1 MPDNVSFSD
10 NKNLAACTLRM
21 EQVRN
26 MLSQGRCRLTSAS
39 DVADLL
45 KPRNRYAHK
54 GDFGRALLVAGSKG
68 MAGASILAARA
79 ALRSGVGLLTV
90 HLPDCNNSIVQSS
103 VPEAM
108 TVSDSCDVCISDVLP
123 TERYTAVGVGP
134 GLGRDVRTVRAIEGL
149 LRSSRSPMVLDADAL
164 NILSSAPSLLDYI
177 PNGSVITPHMGEFA
191 RLADGFSNFS
201 EALEKAKMMSR
212 KYALCIVL
220 KGACTVVLSPS
231 GECFVN
237 TTGNVGM
244 ATGGSGDV
252 LTGVLLALLAQGYC
266 AVDAARIAVYVHGAA
281 GDAAAA
287 HTGVTAMVAGD
298 IVEHLRDSWRVLES
312 LCDDK

>member
-26 MLSQGRCRLTSAS
+26 MLSQGRCRLTSVS

-201 EALEKAKMMSR
+201 EALEKAKMISR

-220 KGACTVVLSPS
+220 KGACTVVLSPL

>member
-1 MPDNVSFSD
+1 MPDNVSFSG

-45 KPRNRYAHK
+45 KPRSRYAHK

-123 TERYTAVGVGP
+123 TECYTAVGVGP

-191 RLADGFSNFS
+191 RLVDGFSNFS